1 VALEREIAMTK
12 LELVQRLVE
21 ANRQLYRRDIE
32 AIVDVFFEQIAAALR
47 RGDRVE
53 LRGFGSFAV
62 KRRGARIARNP
73 RNGDSVSVPHKGFPF
88 FRAGKPLQNRLNQ
101 PD

>member
-1 VALEREIAMTK
+1 MTK

-32 AIVDVFFEQIAAALR
+32 AIVTVFFEQIAAALS

-53 LRGFGSFAV
+53 LRGSSSACG
-62 KRRGARIARNP
+62 
-73 RNGDSVSVPHKGFPF
+73 
-88 FRAGKPLQNRLNQ
+88 
-101 PD
+101 